1 MRKAII
7 LLLGLAIGLGK
18 MQAQTD
24 GCKVPMMLLV
34 ANSDKEVP
42 ASAQE
47 IIETRLRQALTK
59 SGIEGGAKFS
69 NFTLVANM
77 LSSGKEIVAGSR
89 PVIAVNAEME
99 VFVGNNFTGE
109 KFASFTL
116 PLAGAGNSE
125 AKAYAA
131 AFQKVN
137 GRNVDLQN
145 FLKETT
151 QKINEYYET
160 QLPSILALAKT
171 YCTKNEFEE
180 ALCILSSVPPC
191 CSKYDDV
198 QDLMRIVWANYVEY
212 DCAVKV
218 NKARTI
224 WMANQTVEGANLAGV
239 YLAAISPDAD
249 CMGDA
254 KALEEQIRARIGDE
268 WEFAKEMARSEVDL
282 KKLEIEAIRAIG
294 VAFGENQKAK
304 TYNDHWIVR

>member
-1 MRKAII
+1 MKKAII
-7 LLLGLAIGLGK
+7 LLLGLTMGLGK
-18 MQAQTD
+18 MQAQTAD
-24 GCKVPMMLLV
+24 CKVPMMLLV

-47 IIETRLRQALTK
+47 MIESRLRQALTRN
-59 SGIEGGAKFS
+59 GIEGGAKFS
-69 NFTLVANM
+69 NFTLVANVM
-77 LSSGKEIVAGSR
+77 SSGKEVVAGTR
-89 PVIAVNAEME
+89 PVITVNAEGD

-116 PLAGAGNSE
+116 PVSGAGNSE
-125 AKAYAA
+125 AKAYAT

-137 GRNVDLQN
+137 GRNADLQK
-145 FLKETT
+145 FLKETS

-160 QLPSILALAKT
+160 QLPSILALAQT
-171 YCTKNEFEE
+171 YCTRNEFEE

-198 QDLMRIVWANYVEY
+198 QNMLRTVWTNYVEF

-254 KALEEQIRARIGDE
+254 KALEEQIRARIGDD

>member
-1 MRKAII
+1 M
-7 LLLGLAIGLGK
+7 
-18 MQAQTD
+18 
-24 GCKVPMMLLV
+24 
-34 ANSDKEVP
+34 
-42 ASAQE
+42 
-47 IIETRLRQALTK
+47 
-59 SGIEGGAKFS
+59 
-69 NFTLVANM
+69 
-77 LSSGKEIVAGSR
+77 
-89 PVIAVNAEME
+89 
-99 VFVGNNFTGE
+99 
-109 KFASFTL
+109 
-116 PLAGAGNSE
+116 
-125 AKAYAA
+125 
-131 AFQKVN
+131 N
-137 GRNVDLQN
+137 GRNADLQN